1 VLATLFSLL
10 MLLANLEAL
19 ARPGPG
25 LLAASAL
32 LYLLAVLSKEN
43 VITMPAVALAA
54 TFLARRPSWALIRRL
69 WPYYGLCAAVAV
81 WVLVRELGQHQGI
94 HGLGAVR
101 ATPGLD
107 PAWRALDPSHLH
119 LRSVITQGYLF
130 FRYLL
135 LWLIPNVGWMSI
147 DLQYP
152 LAPALAS
159 WPESLGLAAFG
170 LYPVAAGWLLW
181 RGGRAGLVG
190 FGLLWPWLLFLPEL
204 GTIRLTEPFVLY
216 RSYPWIPGI
225 LAALVVSAA
234 PLLGRRAVPLLGG
247 LCVMLGGL
255 GHERLLTFASADAL
269 WDDAVG
275 KNRPYERQA
284 IGAYRAYLNR
294 GQARLHLDRME
305 EALADFA
312 TALELRPGLPHAYF
326 DRGLAYI
333 RLGRYP
339 EALTAF
345 DEGMAFAGTMPETAR
360 ARAYSNRA
368 GLYLLLGRPED
379 AFHDLARAAALDSD
393 RAEYR
398 VNLERLRSEIRLP
411 SPSR

>member
-1 VLATLFSLL
+1 MAGYAVFLLFRRLTRLVLSDPRPAPSRSGFGPALAVAALFTLHPVQVYAVADPGQMELLLATLFSLL
-10 MLLANLEAL
+10 MLLAYLEAL
-19 ARPGPG
+19 VRSSPG

-81 WVLVRELGQHQGI
+81 WVVVRELGQHQGI

-159 WPESLGLAAFG
+159 WPES
-170 LYPVAAGWLLW
+170 
-181 RGGRAGLVG
+181 
-190 FGLLWPWLLFLPEL
+190 
-204 GTIRLTEPFVLY
+204 
-216 RSYPWIPGI
+216 
-225 LAALVVSAA
+225 
-234 PLLGRRAVPLLGG
+234 
-247 LCVMLGGL
+247 
-255 GHERLLTFASADAL
+255 
-269 WDDAVG
+269 
-275 KNRPYERQA
+275 
-284 IGAYRAYLNR
+284 
-294 GQARLHLDRME
+294 
-305 EALADFA
+305 
-312 TALELRPGLPHAYF
+312 
-326 DRGLAYI
+326 
-333 RLGRYP
+333 
-339 EALTAF
+339 
-345 DEGMAFAGTMPETAR
+345 
-360 ARAYSNRA
+360 
-368 GLYLLLGRPED
+368 
-379 AFHDLARAAALDSD
+379 
-393 RAEYR
+393 
-398 VNLERLRSEIRLP
+398 
-411 SPSR
+411 